1 MKTPDLKKLLDQRF
15 GHLSDDRLLALTIY
29 GEARGESREG
39 KIAMASV
46 VLERVEHR
54 NWDGRTVKEVCL
66 MPWQF
71 SCFLPGDPNFPQLAR
86 IAEDFDA
93 ALGKSAALVICHDI
107 ARGVLDGR
115 IPRDPIVAA
124 THAVQYCTV
133 DCRPK
138 WAAKMREVAQIGRHI
153 FYAEAGGNQSWKSA

>member
-1 MKTPDLKKLLDQRF
+1 MKTPDLKKLLNQRF
-15 GHLSDDRLLALTIY
+15 GHLPDDRLLALTIY
-29 GEARGESREG
+29 GEARGESRDG

-46 VLERVEHR
+46 VLERVDHR
-54 NWDGRTVKEVCL
+54 NWDGDTIHAVCL

-93 ALGKSAALVICHDI
+93 ALQKSAALVVCHDI